1 MLGRPRQ
8 AVDAFADVETLLA
21 VVPSVGA
28 EKELSVLGFGAN
40 TREL

>member
-1 MLGRPRQ
+1 VRGRPREV
-8 AVDAFADVETLLA
+8 ADAFADAETLLA

-28 EKELSVLGFGAN
+28 AEELSILGLGAN